1 MQPTLH
7 RTNSENADFIEL
19 VKLLDAGLAILDG
32 DEHPFFAQFNKIDK
46 INEVVL
52 AYVDGKAVG
61 CGAIKAYSSSIAEVK
76 RMFVRT
82 EARGQGIAIHILVEL
97 ENWARALGYE
107 KCILE
112 TGIKQVEAICLYE
125 KCGYLRIPNYI
136 PYVEVETS
144 RCFEKML

>member
-52 AYVDGKAVG
+52 AYVDGG
-61 CGAIKAYSSSIAEVK
+61 WI
-76 RMFVRT
+76 
-82 EARGQGIAIHILVEL
+82 Q
-97 ENWARALGYE
+97 RASNMP
-107 KCILE
+107 
-112 TGIKQVEAICLYE
+112 
-125 KCGYLRIPNYI
+125 RNIP
-136 PYVEVETS
+136 
-144 RCFEKML
+144 L